1 MNQVQTLDRSAAATT
16 VAASPLPLSSRFSDG
31 LDLAGRLLIA
41 ALFLPAGISKLTGFD
56 GTIGYIASAGLPLPM
71 VGALIAIVLEVGGS
85 VALLLGYRT
94 RAVALALALFTV
106 LASLS
111 FHAFWAVPADQVMM
125 QKLLFFKNLAVA
137 GGLLVLASNVT
148 ARWRLDRPVDRRQ
161 AA

>member
-1 MNQVQTLDRSAAATT
+1 MNQVQTLDRSA
-16 VAASPLPLSSRFSDG
+16 AASPLPLSSRFSDG

-41 ALFLPAGISKLTGFD
+41 ALFLPAGISKITGFD